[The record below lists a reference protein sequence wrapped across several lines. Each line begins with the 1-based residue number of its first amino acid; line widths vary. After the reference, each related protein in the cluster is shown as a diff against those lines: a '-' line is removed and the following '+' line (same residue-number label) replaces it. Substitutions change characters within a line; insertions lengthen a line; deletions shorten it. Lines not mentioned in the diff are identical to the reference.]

1 MCLVAEQRGKNCF
14 FFQEKCYTQETFSTM
29 MYFVFT
35 PGATLMM
42 RVFVGGMTLEV
53 ALQLPAATELIG

>member
-1 MCLVAEQRGKNCF
+1 MCLVAEQRGTNCF
-14 FFQEKCYTQETFSTM
+14 FFRKSAITPETFSTY

-42 RVFVGGMTLEV
+42 RVFAGGMTLEV
-53 ALQLPAATELIG
+53 DLLLPAATELIG